1 LGEEMTRLVVS
12 GAQVDNLNVVVD
24 GKTIAQ
30 HEFDGSIRVTD
41 TGKGSVRAPAIDY
54 RNSVAEVKD
63 FVGGLVGLSS
73 IAEFVNQDFLL
84 DSWSDR
90 WERMNLERVQNMLFV
105 HYKLLDQRPIA
116 LQQLYP
122 GCDIQALSDSTAF
135 RVTTFKVLKVGV
147 LRVCDTDF
155 VFDSTAWAHIMRGI
169 CDGECRSVKLKD
181 RHPAFD
187 IMHLIREGDILL
199 CFLEQYK
206 APKSPTQESGSQP
219 DTKVQNVCDKFVPV
233 MEEMAAAATV
243 QGLNMQFVPVFIDLR
258 KKDDKSLQF
267 WHPLW
272 KKHSSSLHIQA
283 TVAGGQATV
292 AGGAESLPQLF
303 PCIAHRFRLLEENES
318 RV

>member
-41 TGKGSVRAPAIDY
+41 TGEGSVRAPAIDY
-54 RNSVAEVKD
+54 RKSVAK
-63 FVGGLVGLSS
+63 VGSLKS
-73 IAEFVNQDFLL
+73 IAKFVNHDFQL

-90 WERMNLERVQNMLFV
+90 WERMNLERVQNRLFV
-105 HYKLLDQRPIA
+105 HSTLLKKKEAIM

-122 GCDIQALSDSTAF
+122 GCNIPTVCDEDAF
-135 RVTTFKVLKVGV
+135 PVITFKVVKGRE
-147 LRVCDTDF
+147 LRVCNTDF
-155 VFDSTAWAHIMRGI
+155 VFDSTAWARIMRGI

-187 IMHLIREGDILL
+187 IMHLIRDGDILL

-219 DTKVQNVCDKFVPV
+219 DTKVMKACGKFVPV

-243 QGLNMQFVPVFIDLR
+243 QGLSMQFVPVFIDLR
-258 KKDDKSLQF
+258 KKDDGELQF
-267 WHPLW
+267 WHEIWAPL
-272 KKHSSSLHIQA
+272 HSSSLHIQA
-283 TVAGGQATV
+283 TVAGGADSIQH
-292 AGGAESLPQLF
+292 LF
-303 PCIAHRFRLLEENES
+303 PCIAHRFQVLEENES